1 MWCHFMAEVVVKKHK
16 RQITKSRFFQGV
28 ELTILYAILI
38 IMSLCFIVPFF
49 WLISSSFKEPSELFQ
64 VPVRWFPKA
73 IQFANYEKMFN
84 TIPFWLYL
92 RNTVNIVI
100 WNIFGSLISCSL
112 VAYGFSRLRWPGRD
126 KVFILVLVTMI
137 LPFQV
142 TMIPQFLMFQKLGW
156 VGTPLPLTVTAFFGN
171 PFYIFLLKQFFSVLP
186 DELTQAAR
194 IDGAGEF
201 RIFWQI
207 CIPLARP
214 AMATVA
220 IFSFMRCWNDYI
232 GPLLYLSDNRQYTLS
247 IGVQLIRSTLDPKW
261 EVLMAAGVVMV
272 MPVLVIFFLTQ
283 KYFIQGISMSGIKG

>member
-1 MWCHFMAEVVVKKHK
+1 MAEVVVKKHK
-16 RQITKSRFFQGV
+16 RQMTKSRFFQGV

-92 RNTVNIVI
+92 GNTVNIVI
-100 WNIFGSLISCSL
+100 WNIIGSLISCSL

-283 KYFIQGISMSGIKG
+283 KYFIQGISMPGIKG

>member
-1 MWCHFMAEVVVKKHK
+1 M
-16 RQITKSRFFQGV
+16 TKSRFFQGV

-92 RNTVNIVI
+92 GNTVNIVI
-100 WNIFGSLISCSL
+100 WNIIGSLISCSL

-283 KYFIQGISMSGIKG
+283 KYFIQGVAMSGIKE

>member
-1 MWCHFMAEVVVKKHK
+1 M
-16 RQITKSRFFQGV
+16 TKSRFFQGV

-92 RNTVNIVI
+92 GNTVNIVI
-100 WNIFGSLISCSL
+100 WNIIGSLISCSL

>member
-1 MWCHFMAEVVVKKHK
+1 MAEVVVKKHK

-92 RNTVNIVI
+92 GNTVNIVI
-100 WNIFGSLISCSL
+100 WNIIGSLISCSL

-171 PFYIFLLKQFFSVLP
+171 PFYIFLLKQFFSILP

>member
-1 MWCHFMAEVVVKKHK
+1 MWCPFMAEVVVKKHK
-16 RQITKSRFFQGV
+16 RQMTKSRFFQGV

-92 RNTVNIVI
+92 GNTVNIVI
-100 WNIFGSLISCSL
+100 WNIIGSLISCSL

>member
-1 MWCHFMAEVVVKKHK
+1 MWCPFMAEVVVKKHK
-16 RQITKSRFFQGV
+16 RQMTKSRFFQGV

-100 WNIFGSLISCSL
+100 WNIIGSLISCSL

>member
-1 MWCHFMAEVVVKKHK
+1 MAEVVVKKHK
-16 RQITKSRFFQGV
+16 RQMTKSRFFQGV

-92 RNTVNIVI
+92 GNTVNIVI
-100 WNIFGSLISCSL
+100 WNIIGSLISCSL

-126 KVFILVLVTMI
+126 KGFILVLVTMI

>member
-1 MWCHFMAEVVVKKHK
+1 MAP
-16 RQITKSRFFQGV
+16 
-28 ELTILYAILI
+28 A
-38 IMSLCFIVPFF
+38 
-49 WLISSSFKEPSELFQ
+49 
-64 VPVRWFPKA
+64 A
-73 IQFANYEKMFN
+73 A
-84 TIPFWLYL
+84 
-92 RNTVNIVI
+92 
-100 WNIFGSLISCSL
+100 
-112 VAYGFSRLRWPGRD
+112 D
-126 KVFILVLVTMI
+126 
-137 LPFQV
+137 
-142 TMIPQFLMFQKLGW
+142 
-156 VGTPLPLTVTAFFGN
+156 VTAFFGN

-186 DELTQAAR
+186 DELAQAAR
-194 IDGAGEF
+194 IDARGVP
-201 RIFWQI
+201 IFWQI

>member
-100 WNIFGSLISCSL
+100 WNIIGSLISCSL

>member
-1 MWCHFMAEVVVKKHK
+1 MAEVVVKKHK
-16 RQITKSRFFQGV
+16 RQMTKSRFFQGV

-92 RNTVNIVI
+92 GNTVNIVI
-100 WNIFGSLISCSL
+100 WNIIGSLISCSL

>member
-1 MWCHFMAEVVVKKHK
+1 
-16 RQITKSRFFQGV
+16 
-28 ELTILYAILI
+28 
-38 IMSLCFIVPFF
+38 MSLCFIVPFF

-92 RNTVNIVI
+92 GNTVNIVI
-100 WNIFGSLISCSL
+100 WNIIGSLISCSL

>member
-1 MWCHFMAEVVVKKHK
+1 MAEVVVKKHK
-16 RQITKSRFFQGV
+16 RQMTKSRFFQGV

-92 RNTVNIVI
+92 GNTVNIVI
-100 WNIFGSLISCSL
+100 WNIIGSLISCSL

-232 GPLLYLSDNRQYTLS
+232 GPLLYLSDNRQYKLS

>member
-1 MWCHFMAEVVVKKHK
+1 MAEVVVKKHK
-16 RQITKSRFFQGV
+16 RQMTKSRFFQGV

-100 WNIFGSLISCSL
+100 WNIIGSLISCSL

>member
-1 MWCHFMAEVVVKKHK
+1 MAEVVVKKHK
-16 RQITKSRFFQGV
+16 RQMTKSRFFQGV

-92 RNTVNIVI
+92 GNTVNIVI
-100 WNIFGSLISCSL
+100 WNIIGSLISCSL

-171 PFYIFLLKQFFSVLP
+171 PFYIFLLKQFFSILP

-232 GPLLYLSDNRQYTLS
+232 GPLLYLADNRQYTLS